1 MDDNNDDAPL
11 EMSFKEFKKKK
22 IYLTENLKSV
32 YQDGIRSLKRKQ
44 NRKNDPRFDPRV
56 DGICYVDDWEFLEDE
71 RAKTLKK
78 LKKML
83 RQNLDS
89 DKRKEL
95 TDALHLVKQ
104 RIATAKDRKFR
115 KHFMDK
121 LQKEQIENLESG
133 RPIRFIPRAELR
145 KLVQNERLAQMSKR
159 QKERYLNRKKRRFTS
174 DDG

>member
-11 EMSFKEFKKKK
+11 ETSFKEFKKKK

-32 YQDGIRSLKRKQ
+32 YQDGIQSLKRKQ
-44 NRKNDPRFDPRV
+44 NRKSDPRFDPRV

-83 RQNLDS
+83 RQNLDPN
-89 DKRKEL
+89 KRKEV
-95 TDALHLVKQ
+95 TDALHLVRQ

-115 KHFMDK
+115 KQFMDK

-133 RPIRFIPRAELR
+133 RSVGFIPRGLMKQIFITSGR
-145 KLVQNERLAQMSKR
+145 KHKMIID
-159 QKERYLNRKKRRFTS
+159 LNQLNIWSRDTCI
-174 DDG
+174 